1 MKAILLMVV
10 LMALL
15 MEILGASL
23 NRPSE
28 DEAEGTVE
36 TAAAASGGEDKESAI
51 SWWLHTDCSVNNAS

>member
-1 MKAILLMVV
+1 MVV

-28 DEAEGTVE
+28 DEAEGRGFGLLALLLLPYFKKLVKQFFYGI
-36 TAAAASGGEDKESAI
+36 AN
-51 SWWLHTDCSVNNAS
+51 V

>member
-28 DEAEGTVE
+28 DEAEGRGFGLLALLLLPYFKKLVKQFFYGI
-36 TAAAASGGEDKESAI
+36 ANV
-51 SWWLHTDCSVNNAS
+51 WP